1 MTTIDNIPKY
11 NKFSKETTE
20 LFTQMSEY
28 LDTSLIF
35 YGSILRHDYVKNKSD
50 IDIAVFADNE
60 YSMITKLSHFLR
72 THKKN
77 FKKVLWKLN
86 DKMVYGY
93 KIKCNK
99 FMSINCEIAI
109 YNTMFKPL
117 LLEEY
122 NSPQD
127 WSILVRILIVI
138 IKFFHYT
145 IPLLSSYTYSYYK
158 RVVMNIMN
166 GNKKSEF
173 LIVNNKS

>member
-77 FKKVLWKLN
+77 FKKVLANYRWYTLAEQI
-86 DKMVYGY
+86 KMPRLLG
-93 KIKCNK
+93 K
-99 FMSINCEIAI
+99 
-109 YNTMFKPL
+109 YNLDLSKYFL
-117 LLEEY
+117 LLV
-122 NSPQD
+122 S
-127 WSILVRILIVI
+127 L
-138 IKFFHYT
+138 
-145 IPLLSSYTYSYYK
+145 
-158 RVVMNIMN
+158 
-166 GNKKSEF
+166 
-173 LIVNNKS
+173 